1 MPMTA
6 QELYGVDAEFR
17 SLIARWVADKRCPLV
32 LADKL
37 SESGLE
43 GQSRCAEWC
52 SWYKDRPLYDGGWSD
67 KKSGVFPSK
76 FARDYRNPDLWFW
89 VQLSCIYDGDSDG
102 VPLDI
107 DFSPKI
113 GELFEYFF
121 TPESAI
127 IALLD

>member
-1 MPMTA
+1 M
-6 QELYGVDAEFR
+6 
-17 SLIARWVADKRCPLV
+17 
-32 LADKL
+32 
-37 SESGLE
+37 
-43 GQSRCAEWC
+43 
-52 SWYKDRPLYDGGWSD
+52 YDGGWSD

-127 IALLD
+127 IALLDGWADAEAAGHQLPTATVGIIG